1 VNPIR
6 TLIVDDDFR
15 VAGIHA
21 AYVER
26 IPGFTVVATVH
37 TAAAARDAA
46 RKHRPDLVLLDVYL
60 PDQPGLD
67 LYRSL
72 PPCDLVLVTAAQ
84 DTATIAA
91 AIRAGAL
98 HYIVKPF
105 QLRTLEAKLT
115 AYRRMREMLGS
126 RQELD
131 QVGVDRVYQQ
141 LRAGDASDA
150 QLPKGQSPTTTLA
163 VARALEASGTELS
176 AAQVAT
182 ATGVSR
188 ATAQRH
194 LSALADAGKVE
205 LVPRYG
211 VPGPSTATAASF
223 ENTVTIR
230 RPIAAVFAFLADFEN
245 IPAWNYA
252 IVETRKVSPG
262 PVAANLG
269 TLRQILERDNQ
280 RGSG

>member
-1 VNPIR
+1 MNPIR

-15 VAGIHA
+15 VADIHT

-46 RKHRPDLVLLDVYL
+46 RNHRPDLVLLDVYL
-60 PDQPGLD
+60 PDQSGLD

-72 PPCDLVLVTAAQ
+72 PPCDLVLVTAAC

-105 QLRTLEAKLT
+105 QLHTLEAKLT
-115 AYRRMREMLGS
+115 AYRRTRELLGS

-131 QVGVDRVYQQ
+131 QVGVDRVYRQ
-141 LRAGDASDA
+141 LRAGDATDA

-176 AAQVAT
+176 AAEVAT

-188 ATAQRH
+188 ATAQRY

-211 VPGPSTATAASF
+211 APG
-223 ENTVTIR
+223 
-230 RPIAAVFAFLADFEN
+230 RPEHRYRWI
-245 IPAWNYA
+245 
-252 IVETRKVSPG
+252 G
-262 PVAANLG
+262 
-269 TLRQILERDNQ
+269 
-280 RGSG
+280 